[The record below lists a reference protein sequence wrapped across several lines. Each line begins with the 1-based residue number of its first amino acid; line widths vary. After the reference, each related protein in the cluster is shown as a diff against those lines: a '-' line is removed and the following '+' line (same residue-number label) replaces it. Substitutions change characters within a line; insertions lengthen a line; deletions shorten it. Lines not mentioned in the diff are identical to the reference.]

1 MKSKLDIRD
10 DINRYKEEY
19 KYTCNKI
26 LLIKIAIY
34 KGLYTALDGKKGIAL
49 SSKYDNIVFY
59 SKIIFKYK
67 LKLKNNGDNSK
78 AINFLLKNMR
88 ENFKNPEFYIKDT
101 IPFDND
107 GIARLLTELILSEYT
122 EDIII
127 NYNNIYDI
135 AFEILQSIL

>member
-1 MKSKLDIRD
+1 M
-10 DINRYKEEY
+10 
-19 KYTCNKI
+19 
-26 LLIKIAIY
+26 
-34 KGLYTALDGKKGIAL
+34 YTALDGKKGIAL

-88 ENFKNPEFYIKDT
+88 ENFKHPEFYIKDT

-135 AFEILQSIL
+135 AFEILQSILWGIIYELL